1 MNNLWSHVKFS
12 SSVIRQKGES
22 QNGYFKKTKHVKFS
36 EKLIFLTPWYV
47 LLIRTRMCTYQVV
60 TNVRFSQKFGMLCF
74 LQTPVLRFAL
84 MLYYRRYIPNI
95 WIGNVAGVNI
105 KSTTMKQMNIG
116 CLFGGVFILRWLIE
130 NKVEL

>member
-1 MNNLWSHVKFS
+1 MIIESYWDLVGNKA
-12 SSVIRQKGES
+12 KGRIS
-22 QNGYFKKTKHVKFS
+22 KGYFKKTKRVKFS

-60 TNVRFSQKFGMLCF
+60 TSFSQKFGMLCF
-74 LQTPVLRFAL
+74 LETPVLRFAL
-84 MLYYRRYIPNI
+84 MLYYRRYITNI